1 MIYTWQSRASLVSE
15 SGLELL
21 AYIWHLKKAFAEYK
35 PCKKQFYNNVYLYII
50 FYLLYRIP
58 LPLLTIFQTWSC
70 CIHLAIDVTN
80 LIMLYSVHLAIDIT
94 NLIMLYS
101 PGHRCNKLDYV
112 VFSSPGHRCNKLDY
126 VVFSSPGH
134 RCNKL
139 DYVVF
144 TWP

>member
-70 CIHLAIDVTN
+70 CIHLVIDVTN

-112 VFSSPGHRCNKLDY
+112 VFSSPGHRCNKLD
-126 VVFSSPGH
+126 H
-134 RCNKL
+134 
-139 DYVVF
+139 VVF

>member
-70 CIHLAIDVTN
+70 CIHLVIDVTN

-101 PGHRCNKLDYV
+101 VHLAIDVTNLIMLYSVHLAIDVTNNMLYILYLSLIKV
-112 VFSSPGHRCNKLDY
+112 
-126 VVFSSPGH
+126 
-134 RCNKL
+134 
-139 DYVVF
+139 
-144 TWP
+144 